1 MRRRSAAIS
10 MRGSTPNAPM
20 GPSSTST
27 SQPARGEVQLHWMA
41 CDLRIATCAPR
52 FANVIAMR
60 VLHFAMKRCS
70 LCPLRVWAISLS
82 FFKYRAHVPVVAPST
97 SKMIGVQSIPR
108 CRRRSSIVGAPAS
121 KCMGY
126 YL

>member
-1 MRRRSAAIS
+1 
-10 MRGSTPNAPM
+10 
-20 GPSSTST
+20 
-27 SQPARGEVQLHWMA
+27 MA

-52 FANVIAMR
+52 FASAIAMR

-97 SKMIGVQSIPR
+97 SKIQTSKIQKLINRAQARSRFLEFFSGLNLDGQLRVRAKLNLLLPLVVIRIRACRFAR
-108 CRRRSSIVGAPAS
+108 CQAHRSF
-121 KCMGY
+121 K
-126 YL
+126 